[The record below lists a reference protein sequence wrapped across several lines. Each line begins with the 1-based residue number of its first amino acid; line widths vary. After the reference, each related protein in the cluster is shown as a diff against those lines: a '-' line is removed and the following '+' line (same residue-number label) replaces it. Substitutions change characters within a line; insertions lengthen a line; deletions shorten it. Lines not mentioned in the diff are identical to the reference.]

1 MNRFH
6 YFIIFLL
13 ICTGGTVLSASGL
26 YNSDHELAPFTVPS
40 TRNLGLG
47 GPHVAY
53 TDDINSLFI
62 NPAAFK
68 NINELSV
75 AELSLGIYGD
85 TLGLKEFVSNMGD
98 TSKLASTLSKF
109 IDKSKGNIPLGFDL
123 RGPIAFGNIKNGWG
137 WGVFDR
143 VYGGAAVTG
152 SRDVEVWANADLMFD
167 LGYSFRILEVGTH
180 TLDVGGLGKV
190 FGRLGVNS
198 GRMSLVD
205 LTDGGGDTLKNSIN
219 YAPFTIGAGLDLGLQ
234 YRLVDNFT
242 AALTVNDVFSLGYV
256 SFSNLNLSSSAPS
269 APPGYLGYIKPNI
282 NLGVSY
288 KLFDNSFLSWAV
300 MADYRDLINLFRQK
314 EYDSRNAWL
323 NLSVGSELT
332 LFKLVAIRVG
342 LNEMLPAVGIG
353 FDFFVLKLDA
363 AFYGKELGN
372 EPGKLSTYALDVGL
386 LFRY

>member
-1 MNRFH
+1 M
-6 YFIIFLL
+6 
-13 ICTGGTVLSASGL
+13 
-26 YNSDHELAPFTVPS
+26 
-40 TRNLGLG
+40 
-47 GPHVAY
+47 
-53 TDDINSLFI
+53 
-62 NPAAFK
+62 
-68 NINELSV
+68 
-75 AELSLGIYGD
+75 
-85 TLGLKEFVSNMGD
+85 
-98 TSKLASTLSKF
+98 
-109 IDKSKGNIPLGFDL
+109 
-123 RGPIAFGNIKNGWG
+123 
-137 WGVFDR
+137 
-143 VYGGAAVTG
+143 
-152 SRDVEVWANADLMFD
+152 
-167 LGYSFRILEVGTH
+167 
-180 TLDVGGLGKV
+180 
-190 FGRLGVNS
+190 
-198 GRMSLVD
+198 
-205 LTDGGGDTLKNSIN
+205 
-219 YAPFTIGAGLDLGLQ
+219 
-234 YRLVDNFT
+234 
-242 AALTVNDVFSLGYV
+242 TVNDVFSLGYV

>member
-1 MNRFH
+1 MNRFQ
-6 YFIIFLL
+6 YFIFFLL

-62 NPAAFK
+62 NPAAFI
-68 NINELSV
+68 NIDQLSV
-75 AELSLGIYGD
+75 GEVSAGVYGD
-85 TLGLKEFVSNMGD
+85 TLSLKDIISNIGD
-98 TSKLASTLSKF
+98 TSKLVSTLSKF
-109 IDKSKGNIPLGFDL
+109 IDKSNGNIPLGFDL

-143 VYGGAAVTG
+143 IYGGATVTG
-152 SRDVEVWANADLMFD
+152 RNVDVWANADLMFD
-167 LGYSFRILEVGTH
+167 LGYSFRILEIGTN
-180 TLDVGGLGKV
+180 TLDVGALGKV

-198 GRMSLVD
+198 GQMSLFD
-205 LTDGGGDTLKNSIN
+205 LADGGDTLKNRLN

-234 YRLVDNFT
+234 YRLIDNFT
-242 AALTVNDVFSLGYV
+242 AALTVNDLFSLGYV
-256 SFSNLNLSSSAPS
+256 SFNNLNLSSSAGS

-288 KLFDNSFLSWAV
+288 KLFDNSFLSLAV
-300 MADYRDLINLFRQK
+300 MADYRDIINLFRQN
-314 EYDSRNAWL
+314 EYDARNAWL
-323 NLSVGSELT
+323 NLSAGSELI
-332 LFKLVAIRVG
+332 LFNLVALRVG
-342 LNEMLPAVGIG
+342 VNEMLPAVGIG
-353 FDFFVLKLDA
+353 LNLFVFKLDA

-372 EPGKLSTYALDVGL
+372 EPGKMSTYAVDVGL

>member
-1 MNRFH
+1 MNRFR

-13 ICTGGTVLSASGL
+13 ICTGGTVLCASGL

-68 NINELSV
+68 NINELSIG
-75 AELSLGIYGD
+75 ELSLGIYGD
-85 TLGLKEFVSNMGD
+85 TLGLQDIINNMDD
-98 TSKLASTLSKF
+98 TSKLVSTLSKF
-109 IDKSKGNIPLGFDL
+109 IDKSSGNIPLGFDL
-123 RGPIAFGNIKNGWG
+123 RGPVAFGNIKNGWG
-137 WGVFDR
+137 WGIFDR
-143 VYGGAAVTG
+143 IYGGTTITG
-152 SRDVEVWANADLMFD
+152 RNIEVWANADLMFD
-167 LGYSFRILEVGTH
+167 LGYSFRVLEIGTH
-180 TLDVGGLGKV
+180 TLDVGALGKV

-198 GRMSLVD
+198 GQMSLFD
-205 LTDGGGDTLKNSIN
+205 LADGGDPLKSRTT
-219 YAPFTIGAGLDLGLQ
+219 YAPFTIGAGLDVGLQ
-234 YRLVDNFT
+234 YRLIDNFT
-242 AALTVNDVFSLGYV
+242 AALTVNDLFSLGYV
-256 SFSNLNLSSSAPS
+256 SFNDLNLSAAAGS

-288 KLFDNSFLSWAV
+288 KLFDNSLLSWAV
-300 MADYRDLINLFRQK
+300 MADYRDVINLFRQN

-332 LFKLVAIRVG
+332 LFELVAFRVG

-353 FDFFVLKLDA
+353 FDLFAFKLDA
-363 AFYGKELGN
+363 AFYGKELGS
-372 EPGKLSTYALDVGL
+372 EPGKMSTYAVDVGL